1 MILGTIIIG
10 GFHLMVTRLSSRLK
24 TAVLALEVGLLAR
37 PVIGRAETADQAC
50 PSNRQDHLLDQNDP
64 YAHDA

>member
-1 MILGTIIIG
+1 MILVTIIIG
-10 GFHLMVTRLSSRLK
+10 DYRLMMTCSLAHRQ
-24 TAVLALEVGLLAR
+24 TLALPLSLSLLAR

-64 YAHDA
+64 YGHDA